1 MKNELVDHSR
11 TIVACYIYYSLILYG
26 WMKLANAYRSELRS
40 KARKTLRKSVR
51 EAQCCAYA
59 AEGPSTGA
67 DCTRIIFDLRRSM
80 DHSLHTERRKNENDR
95 VQGDVKVDVFS
106 KSLRGA
112 V

>member
-1 MKNELVDHSR
+1 MDETCECISVR
-11 TIVACYIYYSLILYG
+11 VATESPQ
-26 WMKLANAYRSELRS
+26 NAAQVSARGAVLRLRS
-40 KARKTLRKSVR
+40 RGT
-51 EAQCCAYA
+51 
-59 AEGPSTGA
+59 STGA